1 MSHSIYQQAGENPR
15 KYFPTFGQ
23 MYQPAALKM
32 GDSIG
37 LMCPARKISL
47 TEIQPAIDWLE
58 SAGFKVVLG
67 RSIGAEHHQFAGDD
81 QLRRRDLQEMLD
93 HPDIKAIIACRG
105 GYGTVRLIDDL
116 YYGNFVDK
124 PKWLC
129 GYSDMTAL
137 HSHVNHVM
145 GIGSLHCTMPVNFQ
159 SNTPEA
165 LQSLLDGLTGKS
177 LNYEF
182 APHVLNRNGS
192 MQGEVVGGNLSILYS
207 LLGTKTGLH
216 TGGKILFLEDLDEY
230 LYHIDRMMMALK
242 RAGKLQGLAG
252 IIVGGMT
259 DMRDNPVP
267 FGKSAEEII
276 LEHCAPYAYPVCF
289 GFPAG
294 HIHDNRAIKLGQMAT
309 VEMSGSTCTF
319 SQ

>member
-1 MSHSIYQQAGENPR
+1 MRHSLYRQVGENPR
-15 KYFPTFGQ
+15 EYFPTFGQ
-23 MYQPAALKM
+23 MYQPAALTI
-32 GDSIG
+32 GDTVG
-37 LMCPARKISL
+37 LVCPARKITL
-47 TEIQPAIDWLE
+47 AEVQPAIDWLE

-67 RSIGAEHHQFAGDD
+67 KSIGAAYHQFAGED
-81 QLRRRDLQEMLD
+81 QLRRKDLQEMLD
-93 HPDIKAIIACRG
+93 NPDIKAIIACRG

-145 GIGSLHCTMPVNFQ
+145 GIGSLHCTMPVNFPT
-159 SNTPEA
+159 NTPDA
-165 LQSLLDGLTGKS
+165 LQSLMDAITGKS
-177 LNYEF
+177 LSYEF
-182 APHVLNRNGS
+182 APHPLNRVGN
-192 MQGEVVGGNLSILYS
+192 MRGEVVGGNLSILYS

-216 TGGKILFLEDLDEY
+216 SGGKILFLEDLDEY

-242 RAGKLQGLAG
+242 RAGKLQSLAG

-259 DMRDNPVP
+259 DMKDNPVP

-276 LEHCAPYAYPVCF
+276 LEHCSPYSYPICF

-294 HIHDNRAIKLGQMAT
+294 HIQDNRAIKLGQTAT
-309 VEMSGSTCTF
+309 IEMNERSCRF
-319 SQ
+319 MQ